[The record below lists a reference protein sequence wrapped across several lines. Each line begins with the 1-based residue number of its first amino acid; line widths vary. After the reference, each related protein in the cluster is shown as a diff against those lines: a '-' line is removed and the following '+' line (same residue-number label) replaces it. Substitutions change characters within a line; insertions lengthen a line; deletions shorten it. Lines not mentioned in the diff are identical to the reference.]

1 MNKFTRKRI
10 IDAFTQL
17 VSEYGYE
24 NVNVAMIIKRA
35 EVGKTTFYRYF
46 KDKRDVMFAH
56 CQNLYDTALENKE
69 CHTFKDLSIIL
80 FRETENN
87 MDILALLDTIGYDSY
102 NDFLYK
108 YMFKRGKEIIEKS
121 WGRSLT
127 KAEEFKVSMFSAGC
141 AKILQ
146 EWACGKYHEMSAEQA
161 GEIVSTWISD
171 RYNVLL
177 DDA

>member
-56 CQNLYDTALENKE
+56 CQNLYDTA
-69 CHTFKDLSIIL
+69 
-80 FRETENN
+80 
-87 MDILALLDTIGYDSY
+87 
-102 NDFLYK
+102 
-108 YMFKRGKEIIEKS
+108 
-121 WGRSLT
+121 
-127 KAEEFKVSMFSAGC
+127 
-141 AKILQ
+141 
-146 EWACGKYHEMSAEQA
+146 
-161 GEIVSTWISD
+161 
-171 RYNVLL
+171 
-177 DDA
+177 